1 MEHIRNA
8 FEKTLQELDP
18 CLGYQESVFHKTML
32 HFLRDQNVQSEVI
45 IPYCLTNGHQVGY
58 GRADLIL
65 ETDERVFVVEL
76 KRGAVNVQSARSQ
89 VKRYVKH
96 FQTAKPMTGVVIVFS
111 ATSRVLI
118 V

>member
-8 FEKTLQELDP
+8 FDNTLQELDP

-32 HFLRDQNVQSEVI
+32 YFLRDQTVQSEVV
-45 IPYCLTNGHQVGY
+45 IPYCLSNGHQVGY

-76 KRGAVNVQSARSQ
+76 KRGSVNLGSAKSQ
-89 VKRYVKH
+89 VKRYIKH
-96 FQTAKPMTGVVIVFS
+96 FKTPKPMTGVVTVFNGCSKLHIV
-111 ATSRVLI
+111 
-118 V
+118 